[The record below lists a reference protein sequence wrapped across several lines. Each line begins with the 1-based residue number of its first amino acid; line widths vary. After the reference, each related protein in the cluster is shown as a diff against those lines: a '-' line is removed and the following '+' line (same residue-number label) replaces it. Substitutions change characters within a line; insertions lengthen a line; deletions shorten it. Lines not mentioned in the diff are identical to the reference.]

1 MQEQRILIKKV
12 ELLNKHTEK
21 NRKTKIKIDKR
32 VFFYSDWEMSYN
44 LYFLFDKLLFQTKR
58 FKLLMQDNYT
68 IYNLDLNNMNVNI
81 I

>member
-32 VFFYSDWEMSYN
+32 VFFYSD
-44 LYFLFDKLLFQTKR
+44 
-58 FKLLMQDNYT
+58 
-68 IYNLDLNNMNVNI
+68 
-81 I
+81 